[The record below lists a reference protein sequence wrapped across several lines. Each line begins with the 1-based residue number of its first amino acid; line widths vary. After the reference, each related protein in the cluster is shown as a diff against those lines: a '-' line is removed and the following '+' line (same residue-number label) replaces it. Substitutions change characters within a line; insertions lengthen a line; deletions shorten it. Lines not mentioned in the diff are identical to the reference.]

1 MADEK
6 HLSNMSS
13 TQDPVNEKFD
23 APSPSPNIR
32 GPTTL
37 PSTGPNQN
45 GHLFPWLEA
54 DNQKFSTRSLSR
66 FPFMGAVGLVGSAL
80 TVVLSALVLYFFDG
94 KPVVTGR
101 LPKPAAWLSII
112 LSLNSICVQIAVTN
126 GRAGKFVQRPTR

>member
-13 TQDPVNEKFD
+13 AQDPVNEKFD
-23 APSPSPNIR
+23 APSPFPNVR
-32 GPTTL
+32 GAATL

-45 GHLFPWLEA
+45 DHFFPWLEA

-66 FPFMGAVGLVGSAL
+66 FPFMGAVGLIGSAL
-80 TVVLSALVLYFFDG
+80 TVVLSALVLHFFDG

-126 GRAGKFVQRPTR
+126 GRAGTSDQRSTG

>member
-1 MADEK
+1 
-6 HLSNMSS
+6 MSS

-23 APSPSPNIR
+23 APSPFANVR
-32 GPTTL
+32 GSATL

-45 GHLFPWLEA
+45 GHFFPWLGA

-66 FPFMGAVGLVGSAL
+66 FPFMGAVGLIGSAL
-80 TVVLSALVLYFFDG
+80 TVVLSALVLHFFDG

-101 LPKPAAWLSII
+101 LPKPAAWLSIV

-126 GRAGKFVQRPTR
+126 GRAGTSDQRLTR